1 MKKEKSVLHL
11 CEGILLAL
19 VILLVIDLY
28 LLKFLQDPAVS
39 YYPMLRLMEAAL
51 ALLVLTLALSLIQRE
66 LLSRLIVKA
75 FRDITGVHNK
85 TSLEKLVQE
94 LSSRPSTFGIGVMM
108 FDLNNLKYVND
119 TFGHEKGDEFI
130 QAFSYC
136 LTRILD
142 SNSFLARYGGD
153 EFIIIQQ
160 NTTLSE
166 LQHMAQKLDTLV
178 QEYNTRTTLPLSYAI
193 GYEVSF
199 QNHYFMME
207 DLINA
212 ADKKMYQDKASKKA
226 AAIKKLS
233 TEAHPGNAVISAMS
247 SEALSEK
254 IRQIQKCTGDT
265 HSLALISTDIKNF
278 HYINDKYGYSLGNEI
293 LNIVYEELAG
303 ASFTVFTTR
312 IFSDVF
318 VTLADTTDLTNETL
332 LAQIRSLDQRISK
345 RMRNTYH
352 VNFFRTSSGICFIPD
367 ADASPENILSC
378 ANVARRLSK
387 KMISPCCIYS
397 DEIDRQEKM
406 HAEILH
412 SFHQALK
419 NEEFQI
425 YFQPKVTPKDG
436 RISSAEILVRWI
448 RDGKMLWSPAVYI
461 PLFEQNGFV
470 ISLDYYVY
478 EKTFQWLQEFSSYL
492 PENFRLS
499 LNVSPLHFE
508 EPEVFVKKIC
518 ELIRTYQ
525 VNTSQLTFE
534 ITESTYVDNTEAV
547 NQVIRCLKQQNIQI
561 SMDDFG
567 SGYSSL
573 NTLKDLLFN
582 EVKID
587 REFLGDSLTENAQ
600 IVLEEVF
607 HMLKRMGKTIVCEG
621 VETEEIA
628 EFLKA
633 EGCDE
638 IQGFL
643 YYRPMCQE
651 EFQKLLNI
659 PISPAH

>member
-11 CEGILLAL
+11 CEVTLLAL

-28 LLKFLQDPAVS
+28 LLKFLQEPGVS
-39 YYPMLRLMEAAL
+39 YYPMLRLMEIAL
-51 ALLVLTLALSLIQRE
+51 ALLVVTLALTLIQRE

-85 TSLEKLVQE
+85 TSLEKLILE

-119 TFGHEKGDEFI
+119 TYGHEKGDEFI
-130 QAFSYC
+130 QTFSYC

-142 SNSFLARYGGD
+142 SDSFLARYGGD
-153 EFIIIQQ
+153 EFILIQQ
-160 NTTLSE
+160 NASVSE
-166 LQHMAQKLDTLV
+166 LQQMAQKLDSLV
-178 QEYNTRTTLPLSYAI
+178 QEYNTRATLTLSYAI
-193 GYEVSF
+193 GYEVSY
-199 QNHYFMME
+199 QNHYFMMQ

-212 ADKKMYQDKASKKA
+212 ADKKMYQDKARKKI
-226 AAIKKLS
+226 AAIKKLAPES
-233 TEAHPGNAVISAMS
+233 HPANTVIPAIS
-247 SEALSEK
+247 SEMLSEK
-254 IRQIQKCTGDT
+254 IRQIQKSTGNT
-265 HSLALISTDIKNF
+265 HSIALISTDVENF

-293 LNIVYEELAG
+293 LNIIYEELAG
-303 ASFTVFTTR
+303 APFTILTTR
-312 IFSDVF
+312 VFSDVF
-318 VTLADTTDLTNETL
+318 VSIADTSDLTNEAL
-332 LAQIRSLDQRISK
+332 LSEIKSLDQKISK

-352 VNFFRTSSGICFIPD
+352 VNFFRTSSGIYFIPD
-367 ADASPENILSC
+367 ASTSPETILSC

-387 KMISPCCIYS
+387 KMLSPCCIYS
-397 DEIDRQEKM
+397 NEIDREEKM

-419 NEEFQI
+419 NNEFQI
-425 YFQPKVTPKDG
+425 YFQPKVTPENGK
-436 RISSAEILVRWI
+436 ISSAEVLVRWI
-448 RDGKMLWSPAVYI
+448 RDGQMLWSPAVYI

-478 EKTFQWLQEFSSYL
+478 EKTFQWLQKSGKFL

-508 EPEVFVKKIC
+508 EPQNFVTKIC

-525 VNTSQLTFE
+525 VDTSRLTFE
-534 ITESTYVDNTEAV
+534 ITESTYVNNTGTV
-547 NQVIRCLKQQNIQI
+547 NQVIRSLKQQNIQI

-587 REFLGDSLTENAQ
+587 REFLGDFLTENAR
-600 IVLEEVF
+600 IVLQEVF
-607 HMLKRMGKTIVCEG
+607 HMLKRMGKSIVCEG

-643 YYRPMCQE
+643 YYKPMCQKDFE
-651 EFQKLLNI
+651 ALLRT
-659 PISPAH
+659 

>member
-11 CEGILLAL
+11 CEITLLAL
-19 VILLVIDLY
+19 VSLLIMDFY
-28 LLKFLQDPAVS
+28 LLKFLQSPETS
-39 YYPMLRLMEAAL
+39 YHPMLRLMEATL
-51 ALLVLTLALSLIQRE
+51 ALLVAALALTLIQRE
-66 LLSRLIVKA
+66 LLSRLIVNA

-85 TSLEKLVQE
+85 TSLEKFIQE
-94 LSSRPSTFGIGVMM
+94 LSNRPSTFGVGVIM

-119 TFGHEKGDEFI
+119 TYGHEKGDEFI
-130 QAFSYC
+130 QTFTYC

-153 EFIIIQQ
+153 EFILIQQ
-160 NTTLSE
+160 DTSLSE
-166 LQHMAQKLDTLV
+166 LHEMADKLDSLV
-178 QEYNTRTTLPLSYAI
+178 QEYNTRTTLPLSYAV

-212 ADKKMYQDKASKKA
+212 ADKKMYQDKSLKKI
-226 AAIKKLS
+226 AAIRKLTPS
-233 TEAHPGNAVISAMS
+233 SNSGNTVIPAIS
-247 SEALSEK
+247 SETLSKK
-254 IRQIQKCTGDT
+254 IRQIQKNTG
-265 HSLALISTDIKNF
+265 SSRAIALISTDVENF

-312 IFSDVF
+312 FFSDVF
-318 VTLADTTDLTNETL
+318 VSIADITDLTNEAL
-332 LAQIRSLDQRISK
+332 LSRIAKLDQQISQRI
-345 RMRNTYH
+345 RNTYH
-352 VNFFRTSSGICFIPD
+352 VNFFRTNSGICFIPD
-367 ADASPENILSC
+367 AKTSPETVLSC

-387 KMISPCCIYS
+387 KMIPPCCIYS
-397 DEIDRQEKM
+397 KEIDQQEKM
-406 HAEILH
+406 QAEILH
-412 SFHQALK
+412 SFYLALK

-425 YFQPKVTPKDG
+425 YFQPKISPANGK
-436 RISSAEILVRWI
+436 ISSAEILVRWL
-448 RDGKMLWSPAVYI
+448 RNGKMLWSPAVYI

-478 EKTFQWLQEFSSYL
+478 EKAFQWLQKFSGQL
-492 PENFRLS
+492 PTDFRIS

-508 EPEVFVKKIC
+508 EPEIFVKKIR
-518 ELIRTYQ
+518 ELIRTYH
-525 VNTSQLTFE
+525 VDTFRLTFE
-534 ITESTYVDNTEAV
+534 ITESTYVNNTEAV
-547 NQVIRCLKQQNIQI
+547 NCVIRGLKQHNIQI

-573 NTLKDLLFN
+573 NALKDLLFN

-587 REFLGDSLTENAQ
+587 RKFLGDSLTENAK
-600 IVLEEVF
+600 IVLQEVF
-607 HMLKRMGKTIVCEG
+607 HMLKRMGKSIVCEG
-621 VETEEIA
+621 VETEDIA
-628 EFLKA
+628 EFLKE

-643 YYRPMCQE
+643 YYRPMCE
-651 EFQKLLNI
+651 EDFEKLFHT
-659 PISPAH
+659 PTA

>member
-11 CEGILLAL
+11 CEGTLLAL

-28 LLKFLQDPAVS
+28 LLKFLQEPGVS
-39 YYPMLRLMEAAL
+39 YYPMLRLMEIAL
-51 ALLVLTLALSLIQRE
+51 ALLVVTLALTLIQRE

-85 TSLEKLVQE
+85 TSLEKLILE

-119 TFGHEKGDEFI
+119 TYGHEKGDEFI
-130 QAFSYC
+130 QTFSYC

-142 SNSFLARYGGD
+142 SDSFLARYGGD
-153 EFIIIQQ
+153 EFILIQQ
-160 NTTLSE
+160 NTSVSE
-166 LQHMAQKLDTLV
+166 LQQMAQKLDSLV
-178 QEYNTRTTLPLSYAI
+178 QEYNTRATLTLSYAI
-193 GYEVSF
+193 GYEVSY
-199 QNHYFMME
+199 QNHYFMMQ

-212 ADKKMYQDKASKKA
+212 ADKKMYQDKSSKKI
-226 AAIKKLS
+226 AAIKKLAPES
-233 TEAHPGNAVISAMS
+233 HPTNTVIPAIS
-247 SEALSEK
+247 SEMLSEK
-254 IRQIQKCTGDT
+254 IRQIQKSTGNT
-265 HSLALISTDIKNF
+265 HSIALISTDVENF

-293 LNIVYEELAG
+293 LNIIYEELAG
-303 ASFTVFTTR
+303 APFTILTTR
-312 IFSDVF
+312 VFSDVF
-318 VTLADTTDLTNETL
+318 VSIADTSDLTNEAL
-332 LAQIRSLDQRISK
+332 LSEIKSLDQKISK

-352 VNFFRTSSGICFIPD
+352 VNFFRTSSGIYFIPD
-367 ADASPENILSC
+367 ASTSPETILSC

-387 KMISPCCIYS
+387 KMLSPCCIYS
-397 DEIDRQEKM
+397 NEIDREEKM

-419 NEEFQI
+419 NNEFQI
-425 YFQPKVTPKDG
+425 YFQPKVTPENGK
-436 RISSAEILVRWI
+436 ISSAEVLVRWI

-478 EKTFQWLQEFSSYL
+478 EKTFQWLQKSGKFL

-499 LNVSPLHFE
+499 LNVSPLHFD
-508 EPEVFVKKIC
+508 EPQNFVKKIC

-525 VNTSQLTFE
+525 VDTSRLTFE
-534 ITESTYVDNTEAV
+534 ITESTYVNNTENV
-547 NQVIRCLKQQNIQI
+547 NQVIQSLKQQNIQI

-587 REFLGDSLTENAQ
+587 REFLGDSLTENAR
-600 IVLEEVF
+600 IVLQEVF
-607 HMLKRMGKTIVCEG
+607 HMLKRMGKSIVCEG

-643 YYRPMCQE
+643 YYRPMCQKDFE
-651 EFQKLLNI
+651 ALL
-659 PISPAH
+659 HV